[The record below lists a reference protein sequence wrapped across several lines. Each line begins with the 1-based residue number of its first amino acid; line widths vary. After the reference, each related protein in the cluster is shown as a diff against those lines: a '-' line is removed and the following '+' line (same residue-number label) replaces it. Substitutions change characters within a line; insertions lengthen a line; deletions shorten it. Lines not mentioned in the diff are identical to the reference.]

1 MKGIAIVRS
10 LLRRPPARSVL
21 RSEAAEIWWWASGG
35 AAFEKKSH
43 DPLTRVD
50 QSEGARVEGRVKV

>member
-21 RSEAAEIWWWASGG
+21 RSEAAGN
-35 AAFEKKSH
+35 
-43 DPLTRVD
+43 LV
-50 QSEGARVEGRVKV
+50 VVGRYKYK

>member
-21 RSEAAEIWWWASGG
+21 RSEAAENRSGG

-50 QSEGARVEGRVKV
+50 QREGARVEGRVKV

>member
-21 RSEAAEIWWWASGG
+21 QSEAAEKSIWGRGFSR
-35 AAFEKKSH
+35 KKVTI
-43 DPLTRVD
+43 PLTRVD